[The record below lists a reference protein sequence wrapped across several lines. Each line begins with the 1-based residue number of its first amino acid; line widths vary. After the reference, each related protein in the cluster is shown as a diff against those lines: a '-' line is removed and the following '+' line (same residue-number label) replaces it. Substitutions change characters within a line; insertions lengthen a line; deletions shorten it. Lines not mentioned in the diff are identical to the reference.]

1 MPKMSSDA
9 RGRAGT
15 AFAALALALT
25 LFAPPAA
32 ADDPNFSMKG
42 ERDDGGSGPAVT
54 VEATQRSSTAHG
66 GAPSSLVGGGSGG
79 SGGGSA
85 DNAPAVPAGSG
96 APVGSGGGPSVPGG
110 RVSGGP
116 LVLVCTGEREGI
128 PGSAARPGDAGAASS
143 HCQYVAGTAPTT
155 PPADEDGGPA
165 DDGGEGEAPPSTEA
179 IVRTALA
186 RVPVSGAGLSWQPRK
201 KSYTNVGV
209 PTIVYAAAPTQSHTT
224 TLFGREV
231 SITLTA
237 SRFSYDFGDST
248 APLVT
253 SRAGEPW
260 RRGNK
265 EARLT
270 HHYEEVTRGE
280 ERRTITLTTTWDATT
295 TNPFTGETLTLP
307 AVVTTTEE
315 SDPFPV
321 SHLRIDLTDT
331 ADEQDGH

>member
-1 MPKMSSDA
+1 MLKPIPLRNRA
-9 RGRAGT
+9 RM
-15 AFAALALALT
+15 AFALACVFVIAN
-25 LFAPPAA
+25 AA
-32 ADDPNFSMKG
+32 SASADTPESNTDFSVG
-42 ERDDGGSGPAVT
+42 ADENSIVISGNQFSQQTTPSTESGP
-54 VEATQRSSTAHG
+54 SS
-66 GAPSSLVGGGSGG
+66 SVVGG

-85 DNAPAVPAGSG
+85 DNVPAASS
-96 APVGSGGGPSVPGG
+96 APNASGGGSFRGG
-110 RVSGGP
+110 SAGGP
-116 LVLVCTGEREGI
+116 LEMVCTGEREGI

-143 HCQYVAGTAPTT
+143 HCQYVPGTAPTT
-155 PPADEDGGPA
+155 PPAEEGEPA
-165 DDGGEGEAPPSTEA
+165 EEGGGEGEAPPSTET

-209 PTIVYAAAPTQSHTT
+209 PTIVYAASPTQSHTT
-224 TLFGREV
+224 ALFGREV
-231 SITLTA
+231 VITLTA
-237 SRFSYDFGDST
+237 SRYSYDFGDST
-248 APLVT
+248 PPLVT
-253 SRAGEPW
+253 TRAGEPW

-270 HHYEEVTRGE
+270 HHYEETTSGG

-295 TNPFTGETLTLP
+295 TNPFTGQTLTLP
-307 AVVTTTEE
+307 AVVTTTER

>member
-1 MPKMSSDA
+1 M
-9 RGRAGT
+9 
-15 AFAALALALT
+15 
-25 LFAPPAA
+25 
-32 ADDPNFSMKG
+32 
-42 ERDDGGSGPAVT
+42 
-54 VEATQRSSTAHG
+54 
-66 GAPSSLVGGGSGG
+66 
-79 SGGGSA
+79 
-85 DNAPAVPAGSG
+85 
-96 APVGSGGGPSVPGG
+96 
-110 RVSGGP
+110 
-116 LVLVCTGEREGI
+116 LVCTGEREGI

-143 HCQYVAGTAPTT
+143 HCQYVPGTAPTT
-155 PPADEDGGPA
+155 PPADEEGEPA
-165 DDGGEGEAPPSTEA
+165 DDSSGQGEPPSTEA

-209 PTIVYAAAPTQSHTT
+209 PTIVYAATPSQTHTT
-224 TLFGREV
+224 SLFGREV
-231 SITLTA
+231 SLTLTA

-307 AVVTTTEE
+307 AVVSTTER

>member
-1 MPKMSSDA
+1 MEM
-9 RGRAGT
+9 
-15 AFAALALALT
+15 
-25 LFAPPAA
+25 
-32 ADDPNFSMKG
+32 
-42 ERDDGGSGPAVT
+42 
-54 VEATQRSSTAHG
+54 
-66 GAPSSLVGGGSGG
+66 
-79 SGGGSA
+79 
-85 DNAPAVPAGSG
+85 
-96 APVGSGGGPSVPGG
+96 
-110 RVSGGP
+110 
-116 LVLVCTGEREGI
+116 VCTGEREGI

-155 PPADEDGGPA
+155 PADEGEPADEGGA
-165 DDGGEGEAPPSTEA
+165 GEGEAPSTDT

-186 RVPVSGAGLSWQPRK
+186 RVAVSGAGLSWQPRK

-209 PTIVYAAAPTQSHTT
+209 PTIVYAASPTQSHTT
-224 TLFGREV
+224 SLFGREV

-237 SRFSYDFGDST
+237 ARYSYDFGDGT

-253 SRAGEPW
+253 TRAGEPW

-270 HHYEEVTRGE
+270 HHYEETTSGG
-280 ERRTITLTTTWDATT
+280 ERRVIALTTTWDATT

-307 AVVTTTEE
+307 AVVTTTER

>member
-1 MPKMSSDA
+1 MLKTSSDA

-15 AFAALALALT
+15 AFAAVALALT

-32 ADDPNFSMKG
+32 ADDPDFSMKDSS
-42 ERDDGGSGPAVT
+42 DDRASGPAVT
-54 VEATQRSSTAHG
+54 VEATQRSSAAHG
-66 GAPSSLVGGGSGG
+66 GSPTSSVAGGSGG
-79 SGGGSA
+79 GSAGGSA
-85 DNAPAVPAGSG
+85 DNAPAVPAASE
-96 APVGSGGGPSVPGG
+96 APGGGSVPGG
-110 RVSGGP
+110 RAAGRP
-116 LVLVCTGEREGI
+116 MEMVCTGEREGI

-143 HCQYVAGTAPTT
+143 HCQYVPGTAPTT
-155 PPADEDGGPA
+155 TPTADEGEPA
-165 DDGGEGEAPPSTEA
+165 EEGGGEGEAPSTET

-209 PTIVYAAAPTQSHTT
+209 PTIVYATAPTQSHTAS
-224 TLFGREV
+224 LFGREV

-237 SRFSYDFGDST
+237 SRYSYDFGDGT

-253 SRAGEPW
+253 ARAGEPW

-270 HHYEEVTRGE
+270 HHYEEVTRGG

-295 TNPFTGETLTLP
+295 TNPFTGQTLTLP
-307 AVVTTTEE
+307 SIITTTEQ
-315 SDPFPV
+315 SSPFPV